1 MQCLH
6 GHLAKLDNGEILIQ
20 SVNSLLSGV
29 ENRRARELAVG
40 KGVAMNKRTAS
51 VQSDQK
57 GSINWRAYKRAH
69 R

>member
-20 SVNSLLSGV
+20 SVNSLLSGD

-40 KGVAMNKRTAS
+40 KVVAMNKRTAS

-57 GSINWRAYKRAH
+57 GSINWRAH